1 MYLGPHH
8 FQAQSRYFE
17 DSIHFSADSLWF
29 SPFGFLGLELNAE
42 ALRNGTLL
50 ITHARGVFEDGLS
63 FDMPSSDPLPLVR
76 QIEAIFP
83 PTSASLLAYLAI
95 PKRQHWAATATWK
108 APARVRPVS
117 WPKSMLCSTRSPAA
131 KRSPSDLAART

>member
-17 DSIHFSADSLWF
+17 DSIHFSTDSLWF
-29 SPFGFLGLELNAE
+29 SPFGFLAIDLNAE

-50 ITHARGVFEDGLS
+50 ISHARGVFEDGLS
-63 FDMPSSDPLPLVR
+63 FDMPSSDPLPAPR

-83 PTSASLLAYLAI
+83 PTSATLLAYLAHS
-95 PKRQHWAATATWK
+95 RSAATWAAIACWTDM
-108 APARVRPVS
+108 RMQRP
-117 WPKSMLCSTRSPAA
+117 
-131 KRSPSDLAART
+131 DL